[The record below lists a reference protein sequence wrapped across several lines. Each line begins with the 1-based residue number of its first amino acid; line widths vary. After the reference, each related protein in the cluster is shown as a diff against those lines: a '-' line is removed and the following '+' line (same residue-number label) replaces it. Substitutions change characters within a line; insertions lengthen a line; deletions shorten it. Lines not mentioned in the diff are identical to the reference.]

1 MLSRYVSIG
10 SCQPGHYIFIVLV
23 FVLVV
28 FDPSSA
34 DLYLSFPI
42 DIVLVFVVV
51 LFVVVL
57 CMFKKNDSIVSFGS
71 RAVSSPLSS
80 QYFHISDRYRFS
92 FDFECPSSDPTLDLS
107 RYRFRSYSHY
117 PFASTINN

>member
-1 MLSRYVSIG
+1 MLSLYVSIG

-57 CMFKKNDSIVSFGS
+57 CMFSLWIRSF
-71 RAVSSPLSS
+71 LSVPAR
-80 QYFHISDRYRFS
+80 YLHPYRVNTFIS
-92 FDFECPSSDPTLDLS
+92 LVVLA
-107 RYRFRSYSHY
+107 FRSISNTHRQI
-117 PFASTINN
+117 TL